1 MIKKIIA
8 MVSCLA
14 IVFAFAGCEKDG
26 EDKSSSKTTTTTT
39 KPAVTEEITDEELTD
54 ALDSDITDTDV
65 DDVDDDSNV
74 DIVDGVIETSD
85 YTITVGDNWNLT
97 TGSDSLVMLTRNAE
111 TAEESASNISIM
123 FSDMYNGMS
132 ADELAETFKDQYN
145 SMEGYN
151 VESADTTEVGGHEA
165 AEVVLNATSSN
176 MKMKLKQVA
185 VISDNGVA
193 IITYTAFDSYYD
205 QTIDEVNGIINSIT
219 IK

>member
-8 MVSCLA
+8 MASCLA

-39 KPAVTEEITDEELTD
+39 EPAVTEEITDEELTD
-54 ALDSDITDTDV
+54 ALDSDIADINV

-85 YTITVGDNWNLT
+85 YTITVGDNWNLI
-97 TGSDSLVMLTRNAE
+97 TGADTVVFLTRKG
-111 TAEESASNISIM
+111 ESLDEMSANISIVSSSM
-123 FSDMYNGMS
+123 YSGLSISQAFDMMTS
-132 ADELAETFKDQYN
+132 QYASLDN
-145 SMEGYN
+145 YE
-151 VESADTTEVGGHEA
+151 VESSNQTKIDNCDAIEIVYNDTE
-165 AEVVLNATSSN
+165 S
-176 MKMKLKQVA
+176 KMKLLYTV
-185 VISDNGVA
+185 VLRENSG
-193 IITYTAFDSYYD
+193 IIFSYTANDSYYD